1 MWYMANYSC
10 YLGVKKKVAAV
21 NSALCGWPD
30 TVFDSLMYPSMVC
43 GPISHIQTVLFHSC
57 LMYQGFIYKI
67 MAPFL
72 MTTTVLCK
80 LMIKQTE
87 LVIIK
92 NEILE
97 WGKYMLL
104 DCVVLLIN

>member
-1 MWYMANYSC
+1 
-10 YLGVKKKVAAV
+10 
-21 NSALCGWPD
+21 
-30 TVFDSLMYPSMVC
+30 
-43 GPISHIQTVLFHSC
+43 
-57 LMYQGFIYKI
+57 